1 MRIFLDA
8 NVLFSAT
15 KSDGVVRRL
24 LYLLSEAGHECWA
37 DGFVAEEA
45 RRNLA
50 AKFPD
55 GLSVLETLLS
65 RLHTGPIHTPD
76 SALEDG
82 LPLPEK
88 DRPVLAAA
96 IRHGCEALVTGDRAH
111 FGRLY
116 GKAIHGV
123 TIHTPR
129 SIAETLLPDALPAP
143 KMLRQPRRRYAV
155 DARPAELRIPG
166 KKIAALCRKYGVR
179 KLSLFGSAARGEM
192 TAKSDVDLMVEFDPA
207 NKTSLWDYPAMQDDF
222 SALFDHRKV
231 DIASPGILK
240 NPYRRKT
247 ILPDLKTLYEAR

>member
-1 MRIFLDA
+1 MRVFLDA
-8 NVLFSAT
+8 NVLFSAA
-15 KSDGVVRRL
+15 KSDGVLRRL
-24 LYLLSEAGHECWA
+24 LDLLIEAGHECWA

-55 GLSVLETLLS
+55 GLPVLDALLS
-65 RLHTGPIHTPD
+65 RLRTGPIHTPD

-123 TIHTPR
+123 TIHSPR
-129 SIAETLLPDALPAP
+129 SIAEALLADGRPSPRV
-143 KMLRQPRRRYAV
+143 LRQRRPRYAIRSKPRGRR
-155 DARPAELRIPG
+155 ASSRPA
-166 KKIAALCRKYGVR
+166 
-179 KLSLFGSAARGEM
+179 
-192 TAKSDVDLMVEFDPA
+192 
-207 NKTSLWDYPAMQDDF
+207 
-222 SALFDHRKV
+222 
-231 DIASPGILK
+231 
-240 NPYRRKT
+240 
-247 ILPDLKTLYEAR
+247 